1 MTRPGISWPGIAAFG
16 VVVAI
21 LAANA
26 QLAYVAFAS
35 QPGCVPHL
43 RTGESPAPG
52 SFTAA
57 KSSC

>member
-1 MTRPGISWPGIAAFG
+1 MTRHGPWLAWLAAG
-16 VVVAI
+16 AVAAAI

-26 QLAYVAFAS
+26 HLAYVAYAS

-43 RTGESPAPG
+43 RTGEAPAPAA
-52 SFTAA
+52 FAAA